1 MKRIRL
7 NPYHDEPQLPA
18 DADITEI
25 VEVCGI
31 ELDEHE
37 DEMYRRLARRDSTR
51 TVRKMRHEK
60 TDFSSRKKNVK
71 TERRQARQLK
81 EAMA

>member
-1 MKRIRL
+1 MCRRI
-7 NPYHDEPQLPA
+7 DE
-18 DADITEI
+18 
-25 VEVCGI
+25 
-31 ELDEHE
+31 E

>member
-1 MKRIRL
+1 MCRRI
-7 NPYHDEPQLPA
+7 DE
-18 DADITEI
+18 
-25 VEVCGI
+25 
-31 ELDEHE
+31 E

-51 TVRKMRHEK
+51 TVRKMRNEK